1 MRSGAEARRLFW
13 VVALAVLIGDV
24 ISKQIVERV
33 LPRLLPDSS
42 PPDGPPWIQLR
53 LVYNQGAAFGLD
65 LGPFS
70 RWIFLLIALIAIVL
84 LYRLSRG
91 SGPGDT
97 LRHLACGL
105 VAGGAAG
112 NLLDRIRGSQG
123 VVDFIDVGIGT
134 HRWPTFN
141 LADMGVSCGAIV
153 LALSL
158 WLEDARRSRAEA
170 APSA

>member
-1 MRSGAEARRLFW
+1 MRNAAEARRRFRG
-13 VVALAVLIGDV
+13 VALAVLVGDL

-33 LPRLLPDSS
+33 LLGI
-42 PPDGPPWIQLR
+42 PPVTVLGDWIQLR

-70 RWIFLLIALIAIVL
+70 RWIFLVIALIAIVL
-84 LYRLSRG
+84 LFRLSR
-91 SGPGDT
+91 SSSPGDA

-112 NLLDRIRGSQG
+112 NLLDRVRGAQG
-123 VVDFIDVGIGT
+123 VVDFIDVGIGA

>member
-1 MRSGAEARRLFW
+1 MKSGAESRRLFW
-13 VVALAVLIGDV
+13 VVALALLAGDFLTKRV
-24 ISKQIVERV
+24 VERLLLGVPPTSV
-33 LPRLLPDSS
+33 LGD
-42 PPDGPPWIQLR
+42 WIQFR

-65 LGPFS
+65 LGPLS
-70 RWIFLLIALIAIVL
+70 RWIFLLIALVAIVL

-91 SGPGDT
+91 SPAGDT
-97 LRHLACGL
+97 LRHAACGL

-112 NLLDRIRGSQG
+112 NLLDRIRGAQG
-123 VVDFIDVGIGT
+123 VVDFIDVGIGA

>member
-1 MRSGAEARRLFW
+1 MRSAADARRLFG
-13 VVALAVLIGDV
+13 VVALAVLIGDL
-24 ISKQIVERV
+24 ISKQVVERV
-33 LPRLLPDSS
+33 LLGI
-42 PPDGPPWIQLR
+42 PPVAVLGEWIQLR

-70 RWIFLLIALIAIVL
+70 RWIFLLIALVAIVL
-84 LYRLSRG
+84 LYRLSRS

-97 LRHLACGL
+97 LRHVACGL

-112 NLLDRIRGSQG
+112 NLLDRIRGAQG

>member
-1 MRSGAEARRLFW
+1 MRSAAEMRRLFW
-13 VVALAVLIGDV
+13 AVALAVLLGDLLT
-24 ISKQIVERV
+24 KQIVERV
-33 LPRLLPDSS
+33 LLPV
-42 PPDGPPWIQLR
+42 PPVTVLGDWVQLR

-70 RWIFLLIALIAIVL
+70 RWIFLLIAIAAIVL

-91 SGPGDT
+91 SRSGDT
-97 LRHLACGL
+97 LRHFACGL

-112 NLLDRIRGSQG
+112 NLLDRIRSSQG

-141 LADMGVSCGAIV
+141 VADMAVSCGAVV
-153 LALSL
+153 LAISL
-158 WLEDARRSRAEA
+158 WLEDARRSRTEA